1 MKKKDPLGEVYLS
14 AKQIQGRVKELGK
27 MISAAYQGKNLVLLG
42 ILKGSFVFMAD
53 LVRNIEIPHSLD
65 FMAISSYEGVEGS
78 PGAVK
83 ILKDLDESI
92 TGKNVVIVED
102 IIDTGL
108 TLGYLIRH
116 LEARNPESIKICTLL
131 DRSIR
136 RIVPLPISFTG
147 FDIPDVF
154 VVGYGL
160 DYRQLYRNLPSLHL
174 CDIRI

>member
-1 MKKKDPLGEVYLS
+1 MNKVPLGDVYLS
-14 AKQIQGRVKELGK
+14 ADQIQARVKELGEK
-27 MISAAYQGKNLVLLG
+27 ISSAYRGKDLVLVG
-42 ILKGSFVFMAD
+42 ILRASFVFMAD
-53 LVRNIEIPHSLD
+53 LVRNIDIPLSLD
-65 FMAISSYEGVEGS
+65 FMAISSYEGVEHT

-83 ILKDLDESI
+83 ILKDLDEVI
-92 TGKNVVIVED
+92 TAKHVLIVED

-116 LEARNPESIKICTLL
+116 LEARNPASINICTLL

-154 VVGYGL
+154 VVGYGM
-160 DYRQLYRNLPSLHL
+160 DYRQLYRNLPSLHFFE
-174 CDIRI
+174 IKV

>member
-1 MKKKDPLGEVYLS
+1 MKKDPLGEVYLS
-14 AKQIQGRVKELGK
+14 AEQIQGRVKELSK
-27 MISAAYQGKNLVLLG
+27 MISAAYRGKELVLLG

-65 FMAISSYEGVEGS
+65 FMAISSYEGVGGS

-154 VVGYGL
+154 VVGYGM

-174 CDIRI
+174 CDINV

>member
-1 MKKKDPLGEVYLS
+1 MNRGPLGEVYLS
-14 AKQIQGRVKELGK
+14 AEEIQDRVTELGRL
-27 MISAAYQGKNLVLLG
+27 ISTTYQGKELVLVG
-42 ILKGSFVFMAD
+42 ILRGSFVFMAD
-53 LVRNIEIPHSLD
+53 LVRKIDIPHSLD

-78 PGAVK
+78 PEAVK

-92 TGKNVVIVED
+92 TGKHVLIVED

-116 LEARNPESIKICTLL
+116 LEARNPESINICTLL

-174 CDIRI
+174 CDIKV

>member
-1 MKKKDPLGEVYLS
+1 MNRGPVGEVYLS
-14 AKQIQGRVKELGK
+14 AKQIQTRVKELGEK
-27 MISAAYQGKNLVLLG
+27 ISAAYRGKELVLVG
-42 ILKGSFVFMAD
+42 ILRASFVFMAD
-53 LVRNIEIPHSLD
+53 LVRNIDIPLTLD
-65 FMAISSYEGVEGS
+65 FMAISSYEGVEGAA
-78 PGAVK
+78 GAVK

-92 TGKNVVIVED
+92 TGKHVLIVED

-116 LEARNPESIKICTLL
+116 LEARNPDSINICTLL

-136 RIVPLPISFTG
+136 RIVPLPITFTG

-154 VVGYGL
+154 VVGYGM

-174 CDIRI
+174 CEIRI

>member
-1 MKKKDPLGEVYLS
+1 MGKDPLGDIYLHAEKIKKRVQELGS
-14 AKQIQGRVKELGK
+14 QISVDYRGKELV
-27 MISAAYQGKNLVLLG
+27 LVG
-42 ILKGSFVFMAD
+42 ILRASFVFMAD
-53 LVRNIEIPHSLD
+53 LIRNIDIPLSLD

-92 TGKNVVIVED
+92 GGKHILVVED

-108 TLGYLIRH
+108 TLGYLLRH
-116 LEARNPESIKICTLL
+116 LEARNPKSIKICTLL

-136 RIVPLPISFTG
+136 RIVPLPISYTG

-160 DYRQLYRNLPSLHL
+160 DYRQLYRNQPSLHY
-174 CDIRI
+174 CDIKL

>member
-1 MKKKDPLGEVYLS
+1 MNKDPLGEVYLS
-14 AKQIQGRVKELGK
+14 GEEIQARVKELGK
-27 MISAAYQGKNLVLLG
+27 KISAAYRGKELVLLG
-42 ILKGSFVFMAD
+42 ILRGSFVFMAD
-53 LVRNIEIPHSLD
+53 LIRNIDISHSLD

-92 TGKNVVIVED
+92 TGKHVLIVED

-116 LEARNPESIKICTLL
+116 LEARNPDSIKICTLL

-160 DYRQLYRNLPSLHL
+160 DYHQLYRNLPSLHL
-174 CDIRI
+174 CDIKT

>member
-1 MKKKDPLGEVYLS
+1 MKKDPLGEVYLS
-14 AKQIQGRVKELGK
+14 AEEIRARVKELGK
-27 MISAAYQGKNLVLLG
+27 MISAAYRGKELVLLG
-42 ILKGSFVFMAD
+42 ILRGSFVFMAD

-65 FMAISSYEGVEGS
+65 FMAISSYEGVGGS
-78 PGAVK
+78 P
-83 ILKDLDESI
+83 
-92 TGKNVVIVED
+92 ED

-154 VVGYGL
+154 VVGYGM

-174 CDIRI
+174 CDIRA

>member
-1 MKKKDPLGEVYLS
+1 MNRGPVGEVYLS
-14 AKQIQGRVKELGK
+14 AKQIHTRVKELGEK
-27 MISAAYQGKNLVLLG
+27 ISAAYRGKELVLVG
-42 ILKGSFVFMAD
+42 ILRASFVFMAD
-53 LVRNIEIPHSLD
+53 LVRNIDIPLNLD
-65 FMAISSYEGVEGS
+65 FMAISSYEGVEGTA
-78 PGAVK
+78 GAVK

-92 TGKNVVIVED
+92 TGKHVLIVED

-116 LEARNPESIKICTLL
+116 LEARNPDSINICTLL

-154 VVGYGL
+154 VVGYGM

>member
-1 MKKKDPLGEVYLS
+1 MKKDPLGEVYLS
-14 AKQIQGRVKELGK
+14 AEQIQDRVKELGK
-27 MISAAYQGKNLVLLG
+27 MISATYQGKELLLLG

-78 PGAVK
+78 PEAVK

-92 TGKNVVIVED
+92 TGKHVVIVED

-116 LEARNPESIKICTLL
+116 LEARNPGSINICTLL

-147 FDIPDVF
+147 FHIPDVF
-154 VVGYGL
+154 VVGYGM

-174 CDIRI
+174 CDITV

>member
-1 MKKKDPLGEVYLS
+1 MKKDPLGEVYLS
-14 AKQIQGRVKELGK
+14 AEQIQGRVKELGK
-27 MISAAYQGKNLVLLG
+27 MISAAYRGKELVLLG

-65 FMAISSYEGVEGS
+65 FMAISSYEGVGGS

-154 VVGYGL
+154 VVGYGM

-174 CDIRI
+174 CDIIV

>member
-1 MKKKDPLGEVYLS
+1 MKKDPLGEVYLS
-14 AKQIQGRVKELGK
+14 AEQIQDRVKELGK
-27 MISAAYQGKNLVLLG
+27 MISATYQGKELVLLG
-42 ILKGSFVFMAD
+42 ILKGSFVFLAD

-78 PGAVK
+78 PEAVK

-92 TGKNVVIVED
+92 TGKHVVIVED

-116 LEARNPESIKICTLL
+116 LEARNPGSINVCTLL

-154 VVGYGL
+154 VVGYGM

-174 CDIRI
+174 CDITV

>member
-1 MKKKDPLGEVYLS
+1 MKKDPLGEVYLS
-14 AKQIQGRVKELGK
+14 AKEIQSRVKELGK
-27 MISAAYQGKNLVLLG
+27 MISSAYRGKELVLLG
-42 ILKGSFVFMAD
+42 ILKGSIVFMAD
-53 LVRNIEIPHSLD
+53 LIRNIEIPHSLD
-65 FMAISSYEGVEGS
+65 FISISSYESVEGS

-92 TGKNVVIVED
+92 TGKNVLIVED

-116 LEARNPESIKICTLL
+116 LEARNPDSIRICTLL

-136 RIVPLPISFTG
+136 RIVPLPIDFTG

-154 VVGYGL
+154 VVGYGM

-174 CDIRI
+174 CDVRV

>member
-1 MKKKDPLGEVYLS
+1 MNKDPLGDVYLS
-14 AKQIQGRVKELGK
+14 ADEIQARVQELGNQ
-27 MISAAYQGKNLVLLG
+27 ISAAYRGKELVLVG
-42 ILKGSFVFMAD
+42 IIKGSFVFMAD

-65 FMAISSYEGVEGS
+65 FMAISSYKGIEGS
-78 PGAVK
+78 TEAVK

-92 TGKNVVIVED
+92 TGKHVLIVED

-116 LEARNPESIKICTLL
+116 LEARNPEGINICTLL

-136 RIVPLPISFTG
+136 RIVPLPINFTG

-154 VVGYGL
+154 VVGYGM
-160 DYRQLYRNLPSLHL
+160 DYRQLYRNLTSLHL
-174 CDIRI
+174 CDIKA

>member
-1 MKKKDPLGEVYLS
+1 MKKDPLGEVYLS
-14 AKQIQGRVKELGK
+14 AEQIQDRVKELGK
-27 MISAAYQGKNLVLLG
+27 MISATYQGKELVLLG

-78 PGAVK
+78 PEAVK

-92 TGKNVVIVED
+92 TGKHVVIVED

-116 LEARNPESIKICTLL
+116 LEARNPASINVCTLL

-154 VVGYGL
+154 VVGYGM

-174 CDIRI
+174 CDITA

>member
-1 MKKKDPLGEVYLS
+1 MNRGPLGEVYLS
-14 AKQIQGRVKELGK
+14 AEEIQDRVTELGRLISTTYHGKELV
-27 MISAAYQGKNLVLLG
+27 LVG
-42 ILKGSFVFMAD
+42 ILRGSFVFMAD
-53 LVRNIEIPHSLD
+53 LVRKIDIPHSLD

-78 PGAVK
+78 PEAVK

-92 TGKNVVIVED
+92 TGKHVLIVED

-116 LEARNPESIKICTLL
+116 LEARNPESINICTLL

-174 CDIRI
+174 CDIKV

>member
-1 MKKKDPLGEVYLS
+1 MQKDPLGEIYLS
-14 AKQIQGRVKELGK
+14 AEQIQERVKELGK
-27 MISAAYQGKNLVLLG
+27 MISAAYQGKDLVLLG

-53 LVRNIEIPHSLD
+53 LVRNIDIPHSLD

-92 TGKNVVIVED
+92 TGKHVIIVED

-116 LEARNPESIKICTLL
+116 MEARNPESINICTLL

-154 VVGYGL
+154 VVGYGM

-174 CDIRI
+174 CDVSV

>member
-1 MKKKDPLGEVYLS
+1 MKKDPLGEVYFS
-14 AKQIQGRVKELGK
+14 AEQIQGRVKELGK
-27 MISAAYQGKNLVLLG
+27 MISAAYRGKELVLLG

-65 FMAISSYEGVEGS
+65 FMAISSYEGVGGS

-154 VVGYGL
+154 VVGYGM

-174 CDIRI
+174 CDINV

>member
-1 MKKKDPLGEVYLS
+1 MKRDPLGEVYLT
-14 AKQIQGRVKELGK
+14 AEQIQGRVKELGK
-27 MISAAYQGKNLVLLG
+27 MISSAYRGKDLVLVG

-65 FMAISSYEGVEGS
+65 FLAISSYEGVGGS

-154 VVGYGL
+154 VVGYGM
-160 DYRQLYRNLPSLHL
+160 DYRQLYRNLPSLHI

>member
-1 MKKKDPLGEVYLS
+1 MKKDPLGEVYLS
-14 AKQIQGRVKELGK
+14 AGQIHERVRELGK
-27 MISAAYQGKNLVLLG
+27 MISATYQGKELVLLG
-42 ILKGSFVFMAD
+42 ILKGSFVFLAD

-78 PGAVK
+78 PEAVK

-92 TGKNVVIVED
+92 TGKHVVIVED

-116 LEARNPESIKICTLL
+116 LEARNPESINICTLL

-154 VVGYGL
+154 VVGYGM

-174 CDIRI
+174 CDITL

>member
-1 MKKKDPLGEVYLS
+1 MKRDPLGEVYLT
-14 AKQIQGRVKELGK
+14 AEQIQGRVKELGK
-27 MISAAYQGKNLVLLG
+27 MISAAYRGKDLVLVG

-65 FMAISSYEGVEGS
+65 FLAISSYEGVGGS

-136 RIVPLPISFTG
+136 RIVPLPINFTG

-154 VVGYGL
+154 VVGYGM
-160 DYRQLYRNLPSLHL
+160 DYRQLYRNLPSLHI

>member
-1 MKKKDPLGEVYLS
+1 MSKHPLGEVYLS
-14 AKQIQGRVKELGK
+14 AEQIQDRVTKLGK
-27 MISAAYQGKNLVLLG
+27 LISSHYRGKELVLLG
-42 ILKGSFVFMAD
+42 ILRGSFVFMAD
-53 LVRNIEIPHSLD
+53 LIREIEIPHSLD
-65 FMAISSYEGVEGS
+65 FMAISSYEGTEGS
-78 PGAVK
+78 LKAVK

-92 TGKNVVIVED
+92 TGKHVLIVED

-116 LEARNPESIKICTLL
+116 LEARNPASIHICTLL

-154 VVGYGL
+154 VVGYGM

-174 CDIRI
+174 CDIKV

>member
-1 MKKKDPLGEVYLS
+1 MKKDPLGDVYLS
-14 AKQIQGRVKELGK
+14 AEEIQARVKELGK
-27 MISAAYQGKNLVLLG
+27 KVSAAYRGKELVLVG
-42 ILKGSFVFMAD
+42 ILRGSFVFMAD
-53 LVRNIEIPHSLD
+53 LVRNIEIPVSLD
-65 FMAISSYEGVEGS
+65 FMAISSYEGAEGS

-92 TGKNVVIVED
+92 TGKNVLIVED

-116 LEARNPESIKICTLL
+116 LEARNPESINICTLL

-154 VVGYGL
+154 VVGYGM
-160 DYRQLYRNLPSLHL
+160 DFRQLYRNLPALHL
-174 CDIRI
+174 CDIKT

>member
-1 MKKKDPLGEVYLS
+1 MKRDQLGEVYLT
-14 AKQIQGRVKELGK
+14 AEQIQGRVKELGK
-27 MISAAYQGKNLVLLG
+27 MISAAYRGKDLVLVG

-65 FMAISSYEGVEGS
+65 FLAISSYEGVGGS

-154 VVGYGL
+154 VVGYGM
-160 DYRQLYRNLPSLHL
+160 DYRQLYRNLPSLHI

>member
-1 MKKKDPLGEVYLS
+1 MNKDPLGDVYLS
-14 AKQIQGRVKELGK
+14 ADEIQARVQKLGNQ
-27 MISAAYQGKNLVLLG
+27 ISAAYRGKELVLVG

-65 FMAISSYEGVEGS
+65 FMAISSYKGIEGS
-78 PGAVK
+78 TEAVK

-92 TGKNVVIVED
+92 TGKHVLIVED

-116 LEARNPESIKICTLL
+116 LEARNPKGINICTLL

-136 RIVPLPISFTG
+136 RIVPLPINFTG

-154 VVGYGL
+154 VVGYGM
-160 DYRQLYRNLPSLHL
+160 DYRQLYRNLTSLHL
-174 CDIRI
+174 CDIKA

>member
-1 MKKKDPLGEVYLS
+1 MKKDPLGEVYFS
-14 AKQIQGRVKELGK
+14 AEQIQGRVKELGK
-27 MISAAYQGKNLVLLG
+27 MISAAYRGKELVLLG
-42 ILKGSFVFMAD
+42 ILKGSFVFLAD

-65 FMAISSYEGVEGS
+65 FMAISSYVGVEGS

-154 VVGYGL
+154 VVGYGM

-174 CDIRI
+174 CDINV

>member
-1 MKKKDPLGEVYLS
+1 MQKDPLGEIYLS
-14 AKQIQGRVKELGK
+14 AEQIQERVKELGK
-27 MISAAYQGKNLVLLG
+27 MISATYQGKELVLLG

-53 LVRNIEIPHSLD
+53 LVRNIDIPHSLD

-92 TGKNVVIVED
+92 TGKHVIIVED

-116 LEARNPESIKICTLL
+116 LEARNPDSIDICTLL

-154 VVGYGL
+154 VVGYGM
-160 DYRQLYRNLPSLHL
+160 DYRQLYRNLPSLYL
-174 CDIRI
+174 CDVSA

>member
-1 MKKKDPLGEVYLS
+1 MKKDPLGEVYLS
-14 AKQIQGRVKELGK
+14 AEQIKGRVKELGR
-27 MISAAYQGKNLVLLG
+27 MISAAYRGKELVLLG

-53 LVRNIEIPHSLD
+53 LVRNIDIPHALD
-65 FMAISSYEGVEGS
+65 FMAISSYEGVGGS
-78 PGAVK
+78 PVAVK

-108 TLGYLIRH
+108 TLAYLIRH
-116 LEARNPESIKICTLL
+116 LQARNPQSIKICTLL

-136 RIVPLPISFTG
+136 RIVPLPINFTG

-154 VVGYGL
+154 VVGYGM

-174 CDIRI
+174 YDINV

>member
-1 MKKKDPLGEVYLS
+1 MKKDPLGEVYLS
-14 AKQIQGRVKELGK
+14 AEQIQERVKDLGK
-27 MISAAYQGKNLVLLG
+27 MISTTYQGKELVLLG

-53 LVRNIEIPHSLD
+53 LVRAIEIPHSLD

-78 PGAVK
+78 PEAVK

-92 TGKNVVIVED
+92 TGKHVVIVED

-116 LEARNPESIKICTLL
+116 LEARNPESINICTLL

-136 RIVPLPISFTG
+136 RIVPLPINFTG
-147 FDIPDVF
+147 FDIPDVY
-154 VVGYGL
+154 VVGYGM

-174 CDIRI
+174 CDISV

>member
-1 MKKKDPLGEVYLS
+1 MKKDPLGEVYLS
-14 AKQIQGRVKELGK
+14 AEQIKDRVKELGK
-27 MISAAYQGKNLVLLG
+27 MISATYQDKDLVLLG

-53 LVRNIEIPHSLD
+53 LVRNIKIPHSLD

-78 PGAVK
+78 PEAVK

-92 TGKNVVIVED
+92 TGKHVVIVED

-116 LEARNPESIKICTLL
+116 LEARNPASINVCTLL

-154 VVGYGL
+154 VVGYGM

-174 CDIRI
+174 CDITA